1 MIIVMTETADMLEM
15 LGERA
20 YRKRGEKHG

>member
-20 YRKRGEKHG
+20 YSKRGKKYG